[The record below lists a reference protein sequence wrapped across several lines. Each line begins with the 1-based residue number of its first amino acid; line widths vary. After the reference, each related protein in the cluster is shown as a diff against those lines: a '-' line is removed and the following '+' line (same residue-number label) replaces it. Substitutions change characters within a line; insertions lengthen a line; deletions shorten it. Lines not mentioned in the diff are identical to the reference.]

1 MYISFP
7 EYPLFTFVA
16 EASIF
21 LTYFSFSV
29 SGFRGVSV
37 MSAVLTETG
46 TGLILA
52 DMSSLIDSSEVEAVT
67 RFVWTVGT
75 GTGVWEVTE
84 SFEIEISQDAFLT
97 H

>member
-1 MYISFP
+1 M
-7 EYPLFTFVA
+7 
-16 EASIF
+16 F

-37 MSAVLTETG
+37 ISVVLTETG

-52 DMSSLIDSSEVEAVT
+52 DRSSLIGSSAVDT
-67 RFVWTVGT
+67 VTWFVWTVGT

-84 SFEIEISQDAFLT
+84 SFEIERSQDRF
-97 H
+97 